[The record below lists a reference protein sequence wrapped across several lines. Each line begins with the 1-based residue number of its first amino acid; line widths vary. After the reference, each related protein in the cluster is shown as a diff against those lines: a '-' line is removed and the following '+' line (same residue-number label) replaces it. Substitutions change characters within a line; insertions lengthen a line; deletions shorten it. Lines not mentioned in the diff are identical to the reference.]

1 MTSAQTPAGGLATPG
16 TDNDRCN
23 GYIHNDSTADADA
36 DARPI
41 PMTAAV
47 AFMTRRELETMADRH
62 AGCLPTCDRRRVAL
76 NELVRRVVAERYA
89 AGERPR

>member
-1 MTSAQTPAGGLATPG
+1 MTSAQAPAGGLATPG
-16 TDNDRCN
+16 ADNDLATGN
-23 GYIHNDSTADADA
+23 IHNDSTADA

-76 NELVRRVVAERYA
+76 DELVRRVIAERYA
-89 AGERPR
+89 AENGGAR